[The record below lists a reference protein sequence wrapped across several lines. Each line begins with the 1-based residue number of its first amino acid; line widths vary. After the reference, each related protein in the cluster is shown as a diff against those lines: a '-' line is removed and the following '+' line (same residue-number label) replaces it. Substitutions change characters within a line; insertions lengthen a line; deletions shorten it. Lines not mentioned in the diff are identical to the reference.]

1 MTDMKFETGLSFA
14 SVYMKKK
21 HGKKHGKTIITD
33 RYIKYITTCR
43 FLHNQYYLKIGYVID

>member
-1 MTDMKFETGLSFA
+1 MKFETGLSFA

-21 HGKKHGKTIITD
+21 HGKTIIID
-33 RYIKYITTCR
+33 RYIKCITTCR